1 MAPNYSAND
10 SHSTPPIKSTAVAI
24 DKDKNSP
31 YAVRWAIDHL
41 MVISNPLITL
51 IHVRPKTNHLN
62 RRYSLSLFHYYLAY
76 ILPCRYYSMHMSICI
91 IWFLFLVLIL
101 VFVFWEFLQRAP
113 MMLITQPNLKTTVSS
128 SHTADIV
135 LVKGYVRSCIY
146 LISQVTN
153 KPGKFMWNYSV
164 HLVYYILSHVRII
177 SQQFSHIQ

>member
-62 RRYSLSLFHYYLAY
+62 Q
-76 ILPCRYYSMHMSICI
+76 
-91 IWFLFLVLIL
+91 
-101 VFVFWEFLQRAP
+101 FLQRAP

-135 LVKGYVRSCIY
+135 LVKGF
-146 LISQVTN
+146 N
-153 KPGKFMWNYSV
+153 
-164 HLVYYILSHVRII
+164 
-177 SQQFSHIQ
+177 